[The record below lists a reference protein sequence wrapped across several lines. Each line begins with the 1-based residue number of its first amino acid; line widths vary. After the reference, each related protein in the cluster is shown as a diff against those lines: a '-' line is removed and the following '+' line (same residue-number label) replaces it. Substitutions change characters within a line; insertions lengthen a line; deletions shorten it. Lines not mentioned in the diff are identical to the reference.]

1 MIKTLFD
8 KIGISALTVLIPGLA
23 WAEERAKWNLQEP
36 HTSVAREMYDLHT
49 IVLVICLIIFV
60 GVFGAMFY
68 SVIKHRKSVGHRA
81 AHFHEN
87 TTVEILW
94 TVIPFFILIGMAW
107 PATKSVLA
115 MRDTS
120 SPDMTIKITGY
131 QWKWGYEYL
140 KGEGDLSGVADGVQF
155 YSVLATPH
163 DQIYGN
169 APKGEHYLLEV
180 DNALVV
186 PAGKKIRLLIT
197 ANDVLHAWYMP
208 AFGVKQD
215 AVPGF
220 IRDAWFKVDQPGTFR
235 GQCAELC
242 GKEHAFMPIVVEVVS
257 PEDYSKWVGEKKKAL
272 AAAADDPNKTWTAP
286 ELVAR
291 GEKVYAANCVACHQA
306 NGKGTPPAF
315 PPLDGSKVAT
325 GPKQAHMDTVLN
337 GRPGT
342 AMAAFKQQL
351 NDTDIA
357 AVITYERNSWSNKAG
372 MVQPAEV
379 KARRK

>member
-1 MIKTLFD
+1 MIKTSMD
-8 KIGISALTVLIPGLA
+8 KAGAFALTMLVPGLA
-23 WAEERAKWNLQEP
+23 WAQDRAKWNLQEP
-36 HTSVAREMYDLHT
+36 QTAVAREMYDLHT
-49 IVLVICLIIFV
+49 IVLIISLVIFV

-68 SVIKHRKSVGHRA
+68 SVLKHRKSVGHKA

-94 TVIPFFILIGMAW
+94 TIIPFFILIGMAW

-180 DNALVV
+180 DQPLVV
-186 PAGKKIRLLIT
+186 PAGKKVRLLIT
-197 ANDVLHAWYMP
+197 ANDVLHAWYIP

-220 IRDAWFKVDQPGTFR
+220 IRDSWFKVDKPGTYR

-242 GKEHAFMPIVVEVVS
+242 GKEHGFMPIVVEVVE
-257 PEDYSKWVGEKKKAL
+257 PAKFAAWAGQHKT
-272 AAAADDPNKTWTAP
+272 AAAPAGTA
-286 ELVAR
+286 VA
-291 GEKVYAANCVACHQA
+291 VAAKGSGD
-306 NGKGTPPAF
+306 GKGTYE
-315 PPLDGSKVAT
+315 KVCSVCHAAGVAGAPKFGDKAVWAPRIAT
-325 GPKQAHMDTVLN
+325 GAQALHNSALKGKNAMPPKGGM
-337 GRPGT
+337 
-342 AMAAFKQQL
+342 
-351 NDTDIA
+351 TDLPDSDVVA
-357 AVITYERNSWSNKAG
+357 AVDY
-372 MVQPAEV
+372 MV
-379 KARRK
+379 KAAK

>member
-1 MIKTLFD
+1 MIKTLFQ
-8 KIGISALTVLIPGLA
+8 KIGAGALTMLVPGLV
-23 WAEERAKWNLQEP
+23 WAQNVAKWNLQEP

-68 SVIKHRKSVGHRA
+68 SVIYHRKSAGHKA

-107 PATKSVLA
+107 PATQSVLA

-120 SPDMTIKITGY
+120 SPDMTIKVTGY
-131 QWKWGYEYL
+131 QWEWGYEYL
-140 KGEGDLSGVADGVQF
+140 KGEGDLAGVADGIQF
-155 YSVLATPH
+155 YSVLATPQ

-180 DNALVV
+180 DNPLVV
-186 PAGKKIRLLIT
+186 PVGKKVRVLIT
-197 ANDVLHAWYMP
+197 ANDVLHAWYVP

-220 IRDAWFKVDQPGTFR
+220 IRDAWFKVDKPGTYR

-242 GKEHAFMPIVVEVVS
+242 GKEHGFMPIVVEVVE
-257 PEDYSKWVGEKKKAL
+257 PEKFAAWAASHKS
-272 AAAADDPNKTWTAP
+272 AAAQNAATATVAAGGGAD
-286 ELVAR
+286 
-291 GEKVYAANCVACHQA
+291 
-306 NGKGTPPAF
+306 GKGTY
-315 PPLDGSKVAT
+315 DKVCSVCHAAGVAGAPKFGDKAAWAPRIAT
-325 GPKQAHMDTVLN
+325 G
-337 GRPGT
+337 
-342 AMAAFKQQL
+342 MAALDNSALKGKNAMPPKGGMGNL
-351 NDTDIA
+351 PDGDVVA
-357 AVITYERNSWSNKAG
+357 AVDY
-372 MVQPAEV
+372 MV
-379 KARRK
+379 KAAK

>member
-1 MIKTLFD
+1 MIKTSID
-8 KIGISALTVLIPGLA
+8 KTGAFALTMLVPGLA
-23 WAEERAKWNLQEP
+23 WAQDKAKWNLQEP

-49 IVLVICLIIFV
+49 IVLLISLVIFI

-68 SVIKHRKSVGHRA
+68 AVLKHRKSTGHKA

-94 TVIPFFILIGMAW
+94 TIIPFFILIGMAW

-120 SPDMTIKITGY
+120 SPDMTIKITGF

-180 DNALVV
+180 DNPLVV
-186 PAGKKIRLLIT
+186 PAGKKVRLLIT
-197 ANDVLHAWYMP
+197 ANDVLHAWYIP

-220 IRDAWFKVDQPGTFR
+220 IRDAWFKVDKPGTYR

-242 GKEHAFMPIVVEVVS
+242 GKEHGFMPIVVEVLE
-257 PEDYSKWVGEKKKAL
+257 PAKFAEWAGKHKT
-272 AAAADDPNKTWTAP
+272 AAAPTGSA
-286 ELVAR
+286 VA
-291 GEKVYAANCVACHQA
+291 VAATGTGD
-306 NGKGTPPAF
+306 GKGTYE
-315 PPLDGSKVAT
+315 KVCSVCHAAGVAGAPKLGDKAAWAPRIAT
-325 GPKQAHMDTVLN
+325 GAQALHNSALKGKNAMPPKGGM
-337 GRPGT
+337 
-342 AMAAFKQQL
+342 
-351 NDTDIA
+351 TDLPDSDVVA
-357 AVITYERNSWSNKAG
+357 AVDY
-372 MVQPAEV
+372 MV
-379 KARRK
+379 KAAK

>member
-1 MIKTLFD
+1 MIKTLFQ
-8 KIGISALTVLIPGLA
+8 KMGASALTMLVPALV
-23 WAEERAKWNLQEP
+23 WAEDKAKWNLQEP
-36 HTSVAREMYDLHT
+36 QTSVAREMYDLHT
-49 IVLVICLIIFV
+49 IVLVICLVIFV

-68 SVIKHRKSVGHRA
+68 SVIYHRKSVGHKA

-120 SPDMTIKITGY
+120 SPDMTIKVTGY

-140 KGEGDLSGVADGVQF
+140 KGEGDLAGVADGVQL

-180 DNALVV
+180 DNPLVV
-186 PAGKKIRLLIT
+186 PVGKKVRVLIT
-197 ANDVLHAWYMP
+197 ANDVLHAWYVP

-220 IRDAWFKVDQPGTFR
+220 IRDAWFKVDKPGIYR

-242 GKEHAFMPIVVEVVS
+242 GKEHGFMPIVVEVVE
-257 PEDYSKWVGEKKKAL
+257 PEKFAAWAASHKT
-272 AAAADDPNKTWTAP
+272 AAAPNAATAAIA
-286 ELVAR
+286 VA
-291 GEKVYAANCVACHQA
+291 GSGDGKGIYEKVCSVCHAAGVAGA
-306 NGKGTPPAF
+306 PKFGDKSAWKPRI
-315 PPLDGSKVAT
+315 AT
-325 GPKQAHMDTVLN
+325 GADALHNSALKGKNAMPPKGGMIDLPDSDVV
-337 GRPGT
+337 
-342 AMAAFKQQL
+342 
-351 NDTDIA
+351 A
-357 AVITYERNSWSNKAG
+357 AVDY
-372 MVQPAEV
+372 MV
-379 KARRK
+379 KAAR